1 MGTVGW
7 RRVKGEG
14 ISGSDLAG
22 KVVGSSWTWAG
33 ISSMEFHKGGELKT
47 PWGSGIWG
55 VLPKGV
61 DYKDEGFCGEGVDCL
76 FADFS
81 SAMHNLKFDLP
92 NGKFDS
98 YRVGDAAHVPG
109 VREKK

>member
-1 MGTVGW
+1 M
-7 RRVKGEG
+7 
-14 ISGSDLAG
+14 
-22 KVVGSSWTWAG
+22 
-33 ISSMEFHKGGELKT
+33 
-47 PWGSGIWG
+47 
-55 VLPKGV
+55 LPKGV